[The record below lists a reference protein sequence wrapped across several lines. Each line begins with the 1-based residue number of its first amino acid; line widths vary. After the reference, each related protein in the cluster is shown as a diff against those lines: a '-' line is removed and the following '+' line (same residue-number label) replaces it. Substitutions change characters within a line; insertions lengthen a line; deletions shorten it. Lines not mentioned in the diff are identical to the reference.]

1 MQRDCKLCFNC
12 EYWVHIAKR
21 GVMSMTKDKPTVCV
35 IGLGKLGLPLSLQFA
50 SNGVKTWGFD
60 IDGAKVSSL
69 LSGVSEF
76 EEPDLTSRLQDL
88 VDLKLFTPTNDL
100 SIAVSEVSHI
110 VIVVP
115 LDIELDNRPNFGKL
129 DRAATEIGENLKLG
143 QTVVVETTVPVGTTR
158 NRLGP
163 LLEAG
168 SGLKVGTDFYLA
180 FSPERVSSGTMKM
193 GFAKYPKLVG
203 GVTKEST
210 LRAAQLYSEGFKF
223 EQNPTISREI
233 GVWEMGSSEAA
244 EFSKLAETTYRDVNL
259 ALANTFA
266 LASMKHGIDYM
277 EVVEACNSQPFSH
290 LHSPGIA
297 IGGHCI
303 PVYPHLFLSSNDGLG
318 LVESARMVNDSVPFR
333 MVIESQKISPSKP
346 GSKALIIGLCYRTGV
361 RESAH
366 SGAFQ
371 LKDSLLAAGIT
382 VALTDDLF
390 SEKEQTE
397 HGFDLMVPG
406 ESYDYVFINAG
417 EESFVRQVIDEIP
430 GEPLVVDGRRTL
442 TDSPPANYIR
452 L

>member
-1 MQRDCKLCFNC
+1 LKNKNLQDMEEQGGTL
-12 EYWVHIAKR
+12 
-21 GVMSMTKDKPTVCV
+21 TKDTSKSSVCV
-35 IGLGKLGLPLSLQFA
+35 IGLGKLGLPLALQFA
-50 SNGVKTWGFD
+50 LNDTQAWGFD
-60 IDGAKVSSL
+60 IDETL
-69 LSGVSEF
+69 I
-76 EEPDLTSRLQDL
+76 SRLRDGESPFNEPGLTEHLPQLIESSAFNPTSDL
-88 VDLKLFTPTNDL
+88 AQAMT
-100 SIAVSEVSHI
+100 AVTH
-110 VIVVP
+110 VIFVVP
-115 LDIELDNRPNFGKL
+115 LDIDSDGKPDFRKL
-129 DRAATEIGENLKLG
+129 DAATTAVSKFLRAG
-143 QTVVVETTVPVGTTR
+143 QTVIFETTIPVGTTR

-163 LLEAG
+163 ILEAG
-168 SGLKVGTDFYLA
+168 SGLKAGQDFHLA

-193 GFAKYPKLVG
+193 GFGQYPKLVG
-203 GVTKEST
+203 GVNEEST
-210 LRAAQLYSEGFKF
+210 KRAAQLYAQGFRF
-223 EQNPTISREI
+223 VQNPSISREV

-266 LASMKHGIDYM
+266 LASMKHGVDYM

-318 LVESARMVNDSVPFR
+318 LVESARSVNDSVPNR
-333 MVIESQKISPSKP
+333 MVIEAQRLSPTKP

-371 LKDSLLAAGIT
+371 LKDSLLAAGIS

-390 SEKEQTE
+390 SEKELTE
-397 HGFDLMVPG
+397 HGFNLMVPG

-417 EESFVRQVIDEIP
+417 EESFVRQVIDDIP
-430 GEPLVVDGRRTL
+430 GKPLVVDGRRTL
-442 TDSPPANYIR
+442 TANPPTNYIK

>member
-1 MQRDCKLCFNC
+1 MADAT
-12 EYWVHIAKR
+12 H
-21 GVMSMTKDKPTVCV
+21 V
-35 IGLGKLGLPLSLQFA
+35 IF
-50 SNGVKTWGFD
+50 
-60 IDGAKVSSL
+60 
-69 LSGVSEF
+69 
-76 EEPDLTSRLQDL
+76 
-88 VDLKLFTPTNDL
+88 
-100 SIAVSEVSHI
+100 
-110 VIVVP
+110 VVP
-115 LDIELDNRPNFGKL
+115 LDIDDDGTPDFRKL
-129 DRAATEIGENLKLG
+129 DSAAQDASKHLRSG
-143 QTVVVETTVPVGTTR
+143 QTVIFETTVPVGTTR

-163 LLEAG
+163 ILESG
-168 SGLKVGTDFYLA
+168 SGLKAGLDFYLA

-193 GFAKYPKLVG
+193 GFANYPKLVG

-210 LRAAQLYSEGFKF
+210 SRAAQLYTQGFRF
-223 EQNPTISREI
+223 QRNPAISREV

-266 LASMKHGIDYM
+266 LASIKHEIDYM

-318 LVESARMVNDSVPFR
+318 LVESARRVNDSVPNR
-333 MVIESQKISPSKP
+333 MVIESQNISPTKA

-371 LKDSLLAAGIT
+371 LKASLLAAGLA
-382 VALTDDLF
+382 VALTDELF
-390 SEKEQTE
+390 SGNELTG
-397 HGFDLMVPG
+397 HGFDLMVSG
-406 ESYDYVFINAG
+406 EPYDYVFINSG
-417 EESFVRQVIDEIP
+417 EEGFIRKVLKDIP

-442 TDSPPANYIR
+442 THDPPANY
-452 L
+452 LKL

>member
-1 MQRDCKLCFNC
+1 MRDTKEHGGTL
-12 EYWVHIAKR
+12 AKDT
-21 GVMSMTKDKPTVCV
+21 STSAVCV
-35 IGLGKLGLPLSLQFA
+35 IGLGKLGLPLALQFA
-50 SNGVKTWGFD
+50 LNETQAWGFD
-60 IDGAKVSSL
+60 IDEALISMLRNGESPF
-69 LSGVSEF
+69 SE
-76 EEPDLTSRLQDL
+76 PGLTEHLPQLIESNA
-88 VDLKLFTPTNDL
+88 FNPTSDL
-100 SIAVSEVSHI
+100 SQAIAAVTHI
-110 VIVVP
+110 IFVVP
-115 LDIELDNRPNFGKL
+115 LDIDSEGKPDFRTLDS
-129 DRAATEIGENLKLG
+129 AATAVSKFLRAG
-143 QTVVVETTVPVGTTR
+143 QTVIFETTIPVGTTR

-168 SGLKVGTDFYLA
+168 SGLQAGKDFHLA

-193 GFAKYPKLVG
+193 GFAQYPKLVG
-203 GVTKEST
+203 GVNKEST
-210 LRAAQLYSEGFKF
+210 ERAAQIYSQGFRF
-223 EQNPTISREI
+223 MQNPSISREI

-266 LASMKHGIDYM
+266 LASMKHGVDYM

-318 LVESARMVNDSVPFR
+318 LVESARSVNDSVPNR
-333 MVIESQKISPSKP
+333 MVIESQRVSPTKP
-346 GSKALIIGLCYRTGV
+346 GSKALVIGLCYRTGV

-371 LKDSLLAAGIT
+371 LRDSLLAAGIAVT
-382 VALTDDLF
+382 LTDDLF
-390 SEKEQTE
+390 SEKELTE
-397 HGFDLMVPG
+397 HGFDPMVSG
-406 ESYDYVFINAG
+406 EFYDYVFINSG
-417 EESFVRQVIDEIP
+417 EESFVRQVIENIP

-442 TDSPPANYIR
+442 TVNPPANYIR

>member
-1 MQRDCKLCFNC
+1 LTEARS
-12 EYWVHIAKR
+12 E
-21 GVMSMTKDKPTVCV
+21 SSVCV
-35 IGLGKLGLPLSLQFA
+35 IGLGKLGLPLALQFA
-50 SNGVKTWGFD
+50 LNGTKAWGFD
-60 IDGAKVSSL
+60 IDESLISSL
-69 LSGVSEF
+69 RNGEAPF
-76 EEPDLTSRLQDL
+76 NEPGLTENLPQL
-88 VDLKLFTPTNDL
+88 VESQAFNPTSDL
-100 SIAVSEVSHI
+100 SQAISNATHLI
-110 VIVVP
+110 FVVP
-115 LDIELDNRPNFGKL
+115 LDIDSNGKPDFRKL
-129 DRAATEIGENLKLG
+129 DSAATAASKFLRAG
-143 QTVVVETTVPVGTTR
+143 QTVIFETTIPVGTTR

-163 LLEAG
+163 LLEVG
-168 SGLKVGTDFYLA
+168 SGLKAGTDFHLA

-193 GFAKYPKLVG
+193 GFAQYPKLVG

-210 LRAAQLYSEGFKF
+210 LRAAQLYSQGFKF
-223 EQNPTISREI
+223 KQNPAIAREI

-266 LASMKHGIDYM
+266 LASMKHGVDYM

-318 LVESARMVNDSVPFR
+318 LVESARRVNDSVPNR
-333 MVIESQKISPSKP
+333 MVIESQKVSPAKP

-361 RESAH
+361 KESAH

-371 LKDSLLAAGIT
+371 LKDSLLEAGLAVSIT
-382 VALTDDLF
+382 DELF
-390 SEKEQTE
+390 SEEDLTS
-397 HGFDLMVPG
+397 HGFDLMVQG
-406 ESYDYVFINAG
+406 DSYDYVFINAG
-417 EESFVRQVIDEIP
+417 EESFVRQVLKSIA

-442 TDSPPANYIR
+442 TDAPPSNYIR